1 MIFQPLLTT
10 PYARGFVVR
19 AEAYRMLE
27 SGAFTPF
34 VSTQYPLEA
43 APQAHI
49 DVITPAKGGAAG
61 NLVIVPSLSSST

>member
-1 MIFQPLLTT
+1 
-10 PYARGFVVR
+10 
-19 AEAYRMLE
+19 MLE

-61 NLVIVPSLSSST
+61 NLVIVPSLSSSS